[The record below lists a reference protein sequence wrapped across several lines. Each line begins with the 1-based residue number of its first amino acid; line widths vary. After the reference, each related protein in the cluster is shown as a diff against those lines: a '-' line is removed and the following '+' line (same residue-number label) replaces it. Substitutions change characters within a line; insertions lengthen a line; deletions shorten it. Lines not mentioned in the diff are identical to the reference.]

1 MPEPKLT
8 VAEFNRIISER
19 MPFVALLGLKVESIS
34 TELAVL
40 RAVHRDEFLRAGGSI
55 AGPIMMGLTDAA
67 FFAVLLGNIGAVELA
82 VTTNLSI
89 NFLRKPPPGDI
100 IAAASLL
107 KLGKR
112 LAVCE
117 ASLYSAALPDE
128 QVVAHATGTYSLPPT

>member
-40 RAVHRDEFLRAGGSI
+40 RAVHRDEFLRTGGSI